1 MPFIDI
7 ADYEPVELAPG
18 AMARTPYGQ
27 NIMMSYLELAEGAV
41 IPRHRHPHE
50 QAGMLLQG
58 HMELTIDDQARVC
71 EPGAMFIIP
80 PDTPHSARPVDGP
93 AVVLD
98 IFSPV
103 REDYAALFNEYVRD
117 E

>member
-7 ADYEPVELAPG
+7 SEYEPVQLVPG
-18 AMARTPYGQ
+18 AMARTPHGSH
-27 NIMMSYLELAEGAV
+27 IMMSYLELAAGAV
-41 IPRHRHPHE
+41 IPLHHHPHE

-58 HMELTIDDQARVC
+58 RMELTIGEEAQVC

-80 PDTPHSARPVDGP
+80 PDVPHSARPVDGP

-103 REDYAALFNEYVRD
+103 REDYAALLNRYVR
-117 E
+117 EQ